1 MAYDF
6 AGKRVLLTGASSGI
20 GAALAERLASH
31 GAVLGICAR
40 REQELAATLERVRA
54 HSPSSQMWTC
64 DMAVPLTVDALADG
78 MLRAFGGV
86 DVLVNN
92 AGIPKR
98 KHVTVLS
105 PAIVEDVMRINYFG
119 PIQLTLALLPSIIEN
134 KGRIVSV
141 SSVAAPLSSPGEAA
155 YDASKAALASFS
167 EAMAV
172 DLYHEGVKVMVVYP
186 GVVDT
191 PLFSI
196 PDNDPL
202 PEGTVEA
209 IPVEVMIDA
218 IVNGIHEDAAEV
230 YCPPFFKDIAVGKMQ
245 NVAGFVQGAAE
256 WLKMQKANSATPDPS

>member
-6 AGKRVLLTGASSGI
+6 NGKRVLVTGGSSGI
-20 GAALAERLASH
+20 GAALAERLAAQ
-31 GAVLGICAR
+31 GAVVGICAR
-40 REQELAATLERVRA
+40 REAELAATLDRLRA

-64 DMAVPLTVDALADG
+64 DMAVPVEVDALADG
-78 MLRAFGGV
+78 VLREFGGV

-98 KHVTVLS
+98 KHVTVLT
-105 PAIVEDVMRINYFG
+105 PAIVEEVMRINYLG
-119 PIQLTLALLPSIIEN
+119 PIQLTLALLPSLIEN
-134 KGRIVSV
+134 RGRVVSV
-141 SSVAAPLSSPGEAA
+141 SSIAAPLSSPGEAA

-172 DLYHEGVKVMVVYP
+172 DLFHDGVKVMVVYP

-209 IPVEVMIDA
+209 IPVSEMVDA
-218 IVNGIHEDAAEV
+218 IVDGIHNDAAEV

-245 NVAGFVQGAAE
+245 NVAGFISGAAE
-256 WLKMQKANSATPDPS
+256 WLKAQKPSPAG

>member
-6 AGKRVLLTGASSGI
+6 SGKRVLVTGGSSGI
-20 GAALAERLASH
+20 GAALAEKLASL
-31 GAVLGICAR
+31 GAVVGISAR
-40 REQELAATLERVRA
+40 RAHELNATLEKCRG

-64 DMAVPLTVDALADG
+64 DMSVPAEVDALADG
-78 MLRAFGGV
+78 FLGAFGGI
-86 DVLVNN
+86 DILVNN

-98 KHVTVLS
+98 KHVTALS
-105 PAIVEDVMRINYFG
+105 QAIVEDVMRINYFG

-134 KGRIVSV
+134 QARLVNV
-141 SSVAAPLSSPGEAA
+141 SSIAAPLSSPGEAA

-172 DLYHEGVKVMVVYP
+172 DLYHDGVKVMVVYP

-202 PEGTVEA
+202 PESTVEA
-209 IPVEVMIDA
+209 IPVGEMVDA
-218 IVNGIHEDAAEV
+218 IIAGINDDAAEV

-245 NVAGFVQGAAE
+245 NVSGFISGAAE
-256 WLKMQKANSATPDPS
+256 WLKSNQANSATPDN

>member
-6 AGKRVLLTGASSGI
+6 AGKRVLVTGGSSGI
-20 GAALAERLASH
+20 GAALAERLASI
-31 GAVLGICAR
+31 GAVVGISAR
-40 REQELAATLERVRA
+40 RQAELTVTLNKVRA
-54 HSPSSQMWTC
+54 HSESSQMWIC
-64 DMAVPLTVDALADG
+64 DMSLPDEVDALADNF
-78 MLRAFGGV
+78 LRAYGGI
-86 DVLVNN
+86 DLLVNN

-98 KHVTVLS
+98 KHVTVLD
-105 PAIVEDVMRINYFG
+105 PATVESVMRINYFG

-134 KGRIVSV
+134 QARVVSV
-141 SSVAAPLSSPGEAA
+141 SSIAAPLSSPGEAA

-172 DLYHEGVKVMVVYP
+172 DLYHAGVKVMVVYP

-202 PEGTVEA
+202 PENTVEA
-209 IPVEVMIDA
+209 IPVSVMVDA
-218 IVNGIHEDAAEV
+218 IVDGIHDDAAEV

-245 NVAGFVQGAAE
+245 NVAGFISGAAE
-256 WLKMQKANSATPDPS
+256 WLKSNKT

>member
-6 AGKRVLLTGASSGI
+6 AGKRVLITGASSGI

-40 REQELAATLERVRA
+40 RERELAKTLGKVRA
-54 HSPSSQMWTC
+54 HSPSSEMWTC
-64 DMAVPLTVDALADG
+64 DMAIPEEVDALADG
-78 MLRAFGGV
+78 FLRAFGGI

-98 KHVTVLS
+98 RRVTKLD
-105 PAIVEDVMRINYFG
+105 AATVENVMRINYLG
-119 PIQLTLALLPSIIEN
+119 PVQLTLALLPSIVEN
-134 KGRIVSV
+134 KARVVSV

-172 DLYHEGVKVMVVYP
+172 DLYHDGVKVMVVYP

-202 PEGTVEA
+202 PPGAVDA
-209 IPVEVMIDA
+209 IPVSEMIDA
-218 IVNGIHEDAAEV
+218 IIDGINNDAVEV

-245 NVAGFVQGAAE
+245 NVAGFVAGAAE
-256 WLKMQKANSATPDPS
+256 WLKSQQASP